1 MWMRKVI
8 LYIAISLDG
17 YVADNNGSV
26 DWLGGVDV
34 DYAGDYGY
42 DDFITNVDTVVM
54 GGRTYR
60 QVVQELSP
68 DVWPYA
74 GLQSYVLT
82 RQPLPDKNEI
92 HFVTQSP
99 VQLVERLRHQSGK
112 DIWICGGAEIAQ
124 QLMVHNLI
132 DEYDLSVMPCLL
144 GDGVRLFG
152 KMPSLQLDLISA
164 NAENGVVRYQYKRR
178 CAE

>member
-42 DDFITNVDTVVM
+42 DDFIANVDTVVM

-68 DVWPYA
+68 NVWPYA

-92 HFVTQSP
+92 HFV
-99 VQLVERLRHQSGK
+99 
-112 DIWICGGAEIAQ
+112 
-124 QLMVHNLI
+124 N
-132 DEYDLSVMPCLL
+132 Y
-144 GDGVRLFG
+144 F
-152 KMPSLQLDLISA
+152 
-164 NAENGVVRYQYKRR
+164 
-178 CAE
+178 

>member
-42 DDFITNVDTVVM
+42 DDFIANVDTVVM

-99 VQLVERLRHQSGK
+99 VQLVERLR
-112 DIWICGGAEIAQ
+112 Q